1 MAKKKAKESDP
12 LGKLVAAG
20 EQKPRRMALVVLG
33 GVAVVV
39 GLGLAGLGLAGG
51 GAWVW
56 VGTIAGG
63 LLVLLGAGVIR
74 ANTGFLPI
82 QFEVRKRG
90 IRYATPHRELELG
103 WDELDSVFVQMITT
117 NVLLNFTGVGDAG
130 DYILKRGD
138 SMPFQVKA
146 KTKEGQH
153 FTFTSGMLPPMT
165 GHAVLNT
172 IAENMPTTGMAY
184 QLFAV
189 LPKLPDGDS

>member
-1 MAKKKAKESDP
+1 MAKKTNSDP

-20 EQKPRRMALVVLG
+20 EQKSMVLPLVVLG
-33 GVAVVV
+33 GFAVLAGV
-39 GLGLAGLGLAGG
+39 GLITGGLVGG
-51 GAWVW
+51 GVWLW

-63 LLVLLGAGVIR
+63 ALALFGGGLIR
-74 ANTGFLPI
+74 AKTGFVPVQL
-82 QFEVRKRG
+82 EVRKRG
-90 IRYATPHRELELG
+90 VRYTTPTRDLELG
-103 WDELDSVFVQMITT
+103 WAEIDSVFVQMIST

-138 SMPFQVKA
+138 SMPFQVKV
-146 KTKEGQH
+146 KTKAKQF

-172 IAENMPTTGMAY
+172 IAENMPPNGMAY

-189 LPKLPDGDS
+189 LPKLTDDDS